1 MENLYINGN
10 ELPDALSNEEICEL
24 INKIKNGDKESWEK
38 VLIHNIR
45 LVLYEVSNTFKNVEY
60 DKNDLVSI
68 GIFGLIKA
76 INGYD
81 VNKKTKFYTY
91 AVKCVDNEISMFL
104 RKINKDKI
112 LESLNKVIA
121 YDNKDNELKLE
132 DILSNN
138 LDLAENYNKKETYL
152 ILREL
157 VSNLPEI
164 EKKIIVLYFGLNNN
178 KPYKQKEIADELS
191 VSQSYVSKLISST
204 AKKLKLQL
212 EKFNVAELRNNR
224 NTKSKMKIK

>member
-164 EKKIIVLYFGLNNN
+164 EKKIIVLY
-178 KPYKQKEIADELS
+178 
-191 VSQSYVSKLISST
+191 
-204 AKKLKLQL
+204 
-212 EKFNVAELRNNR
+212 
-224 NTKSKMKIK
+224 